1 MDVFS
6 AIFHQFGFNQPKIF
20 TFGFQYPKMKYF
32 AWLLL
37 LFSSFAFAQTDFTTA
52 EKLFALG
59 NYPQSQILFEKVLKD
74 HPNHLKAIEYLGD
87 LRGLAKDWEPAMDYY
102 GRLRKLNP
110 SEANYCYKFGGAMG
124 MLAKESNKFKALG
137 MIGDV
142 RKSFEKAI
150 ELNPKHIEARW
161 ALIELYLQLP
171 GIVGGSET
179 KASQYANELL
189 KLSPV
194 DGYLAKG
201 RIAEYFDRF
210 TTAEKYY
217 KLAVETGGSKTTY
230 QKLADLYKNK
240 LNQPEKARATW
251 AEFSDKNK
259 S

>member
-1 MDVFS
+1 
-6 AIFHQFGFNQPKIF
+6 
-20 TFGFQYPKMKYF
+20 
-32 AWLLL
+32 
-37 LFSSFAFAQTDFTTA
+37 
-52 EKLFALG
+52 
-59 NYPQSQILFEKVLKD
+59 
-74 HPNHLKAIEYLGD
+74 
-87 LRGLAKDWEPAMDYY
+87 
-102 GRLRKLNP
+102 
-110 SEANYCYKFGGAMG
+110 MG

-150 ELNPKHIEARW
+150 ELNPKHIDARW

-171 GIVGGSET
+171 GIVGGSES
-179 KASQYANELL
+179 KANRYANELL
-189 KLSPV
+189 NISPV

-210 TTAEKYY
+210 PTAEKYY
-217 KLAVETGGSKTTY
+217 KLAVEIGGSRTSY

-240 LNQPEKARATW
+240 MNKPEKARATW